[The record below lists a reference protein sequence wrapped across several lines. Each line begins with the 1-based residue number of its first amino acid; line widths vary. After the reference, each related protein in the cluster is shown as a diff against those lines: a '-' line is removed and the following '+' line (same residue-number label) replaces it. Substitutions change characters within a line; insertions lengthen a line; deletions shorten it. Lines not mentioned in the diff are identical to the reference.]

1 MSLLRC
7 FLLSSL
13 VSLKH
18 AHIFP
23 GHTKRIDRVSGVKLV
38 QTDLSNSL
46 ELVLLFPLGRSVIY
60 EMYDLYDILS
70 SAACIFKG
78 EKLFGNKKRKCTIK

>member
-1 MSLLRC
+1 M
-7 FLLSSL
+7 
-13 VSLKH
+13 
-18 AHIFP
+18 
-23 GHTKRIDRVSGVKLV
+23 SGVKLV

-78 EKLFGNKKRKCTIK
+78 ENLFGNKKRKCTIKYYMFLGTLKMKPALKEVGSLE

>member
-1 MSLLRC
+1 M
-7 FLLSSL
+7 
-13 VSLKH
+13 
-18 AHIFP
+18 
-23 GHTKRIDRVSGVKLV
+23 SGVKLV

-70 SAACIFKG
+70 SAALYF
-78 EKLFGNKKRKCTIK
+78 